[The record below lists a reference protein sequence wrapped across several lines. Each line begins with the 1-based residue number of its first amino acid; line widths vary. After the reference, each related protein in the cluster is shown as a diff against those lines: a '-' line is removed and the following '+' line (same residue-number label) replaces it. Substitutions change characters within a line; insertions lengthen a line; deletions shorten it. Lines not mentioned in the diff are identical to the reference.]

1 MNNVCK
7 SSCEKDLISVYKNQ
21 LKNFKRKEKMN
32 SKQADELKVNYH
44 TMSFF
49 SKIIS
54 KFL

>member
-1 MNNVCK
+1 MRK
-7 SSCEKDLISVYKNQ
+7 GL
-21 LKNFKRKEKMN
+21 NFSIQKPTKEFQEKEKMN

-54 KFL
+54 KFR